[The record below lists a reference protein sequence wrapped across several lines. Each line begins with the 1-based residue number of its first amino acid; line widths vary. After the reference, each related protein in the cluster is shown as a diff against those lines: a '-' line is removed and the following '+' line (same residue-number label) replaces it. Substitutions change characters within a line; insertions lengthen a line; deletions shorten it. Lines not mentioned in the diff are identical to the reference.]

1 MTCAHCPM
9 LFQQA
14 HSMHAPYANLISLP
28 FSLSLSC
35 SALVEVMFGQPSYA
49 FTEDGV
55 MGEIKVTA
63 SAPAPFNFS
72 FSVNGGKLLYT
83 LE

>member
-1 MTCAHCPM
+1 M
-9 LFQQA
+9 LTVQY
-14 HSMHAPYANLISLP
+14 HSNMLIPCMLRMLYLSLH

-35 SALVEVMFGQPSYA
+35 SAPVEVMFGQPSYT

-55 MGEIKVTA
+55 MGEILVTA

-72 FSVNGGKLLYT
+72 FSVNGGELLCAP
-83 LE
+83 EEF

>member
-1 MTCAHCPM
+1 MS
-9 LFQQA
+9 FQHA
-14 HSMHAPYANLISLP
+14 HSMHALFANLISP
-28 FSLSLSC
+28 FLSPSC

-55 MGEIKVTA
+55 MGEIQVTA

-72 FSVNGGKLLYT
+72 FSVNGGELLYT
-83 LE
+83 LEEFW